1 MKNNKKLSD
10 AIGHIDQKYID
21 EYVSSRRARRP
32 MMWRAVIAA
41 ALAVAL
47 LAGAAIGLPYLTRG
61 NHEIGDD
68 LPNKPNPGPDPIQI
82 PDSASGVEYITDNA
96 GNRVLHVMD
105 TLEIPQDI
113 AHSMGIDLKM
123 EAAEMVFYNWSNIID
138 VAKQSTSPD
147 QLIFI
152 GTPVSKDVYVWDEEV
167 TINGEGWVVEYDVA
181 SGTTALKE
189 MYECE
194 PYQAIRRTT
203 VQLSGIRIDEIL
215 KENNT
220 TGYQVGDV
228 IYFYLERASMI
239 DELAKTPVNDM
250 SIHHGDTVIDINPG
264 IPDNDM
270 SIHHGDTEIA
280 VETGLADI
288 PTNDMSIRHD
298 DTEIAIEP
306 ALPIPETAVETGL
319 ADIPTNDMSIRHD
332 DTEIAIEPALPIP
345 ETAVDSSA
353 YIPATTTPALPFMPA
368 PTTAVTPETTP
379 EIDINGDNK
388 VDAQDRVE
396 DANTLPSSGQRM
408 YVAHVNTRE
417 VSDIV
422 KNSGIVP
429 EQLWSSTHSCTAEEY
444 RSGKLPND
452 ISNMP

>member
-96 GNRVLHVMD
+96 GNRVLHVQG
-105 TLEIPQDI
+105 TTQIPEDI
-113 AHSMGIDLKM
+113 AYSMGIDLKM
-123 EAAEMVFYNWSNIID
+123 EAAGMVFYNWSNIID
-138 VAKQSTSPD
+138 NAKQSTSPD

-228 IYFYLERASMI
+228 IYFYSEIARNVDKKLI
-239 DELAKTPVNDM
+239 GPGIPDNDM
-250 SIHHGDTVIDINPG
+250 SIRHDDTVIGINPD

-306 ALPIPETAVETGL
+306 ALPT
-319 ADIPTNDMSIRHD
+319 
-332 DTEIAIEPALPIP
+332 P

-368 PTTAVTPETTP
+368 PTTAVAPETTP

-388 VDAQDRVE
+388 VDAQDRIE

>member
-1 MKNNKKLSD
+1 MNNNKKLSD

-47 LAGAAIGLPYLTRG
+47 LAGAVIGLPYLTRG
-61 NHEIGDD
+61 NHEIGDN

-96 GNRVLHVMD
+96 GNRVLHIMD

-306 ALPIPETAVETGL
+306 ALPIPETAV
-319 ADIPTNDMSIRHD
+319 
-332 DTEIAIEPALPIP
+332 
-345 ETAVDSSA
+345 DSSA

-388 VDAQDRVE
+388 IDAQDRVE

>member
-96 GNRVLHVMD
+96 GNRVLHVQG
-105 TLEIPQDI
+105 TTQIPEDI
-113 AHSMGIDLKM
+113 AYSMGIDLKM
-123 EAAEMVFYNWSNIID
+123 EAAGMVFYNWSNIID

-228 IYFYLERASMI
+228 IYFYSEIARNVDKKLI
-239 DELAKTPVNDM
+239 GPGIPDNDM
-250 SIHHGDTVIDINPG
+250 SIRHEDTVIDINPG

-280 VETGLADI
+280 IETGLADI

-306 ALPIPETAVETGL
+306 ALPIPETAVE
-319 ADIPTNDMSIRHD
+319 
-332 DTEIAIEPALPIP
+332 
-345 ETAVDSSA
+345 SSA
-353 YIPATTTPALPFMPA
+353 YIPAETTTAALPFMPA
-368 PTTAVTPETTP
+368 PTTAVAPETTP
-379 EIDINGDNK
+379 ELDLNGDNK

>member
-1 MKNNKKLSD
+1 MNNNKRLSD

-82 PDSASGVEYITDNA
+82 PDSASGVEYITDDA
-96 GNRVLHVMD
+96 GNRVLHVQG
-105 TLEIPQDI
+105 TTQIPEDI
-113 AHSMGIDLKM
+113 AYSMGLDLKM

-181 SGTTALKE
+181 SGTTALKK

-250 SIHHGDTVIDINPG
+250 SIRHDDTVIDINPG
-264 IPDNDM
+264 IPENDM
-270 SIHHGDTEIA
+270 SINHGNTGIA

-306 ALPIPETAVETGL
+306 ALPIPETAVESG
-319 ADIPTNDMSIRHD
+319 
-332 DTEIAIEPALPIP
+332 
-345 ETAVDSSA
+345 A

-379 EIDINGDNK
+379 EIDYNGDNK
-388 VDAQDRVE
+388 VDEQDRIE

>member
-1 MKNNKKLSD
+1 MNNNKKLSD
-10 AIGHIDQKYID
+10 AIGHIDQQYID

-123 EAAEMVFYNWSNIID
+123 EAAGMVFYNWSNIID

-228 IYFYLERASMI
+228 IYFYSEIARNVDKKLI
-239 DELAKTPVNDM
+239 
-250 SIHHGDTVIDINPG
+250 GPG

-270 SIHHGDTEIA
+270 SIHHGDTVIGINPDIPDNDMSIHHGDTEID

-298 DTEIAIEP
+298 DTEI
-306 ALPIPETAVETGL
+306 V
-319 ADIPTNDMSIRHD
+319 
-332 DTEIAIEPALPIP
+332 IEPALPIP

-388 VDAQDRVE
+388 VDEQDRDE

>member
-1 MKNNKKLSD
+1 MNNNKRLSD

-61 NHEIGDD
+61 NHEIGDN

-82 PDSASGVEYITDNA
+82 PDSASGVEYITDDA

-220 TGYQVGDV
+220 TGYRVGDV
-228 IYFYLERASMI
+228 IYFYSEIARNVDKKLI
-239 DELAKTPVNDM
+239 GPGIPDNDM
-250 SIHHGDTVIDINPG
+250 SIRHEDTVIDINPG

-280 VETGLADI
+280 IETGLADI

-306 ALPIPETAVETGL
+306 VLPIPETAVESG
-319 ADIPTNDMSIRHD
+319 
-332 DTEIAIEPALPIP
+332 
-345 ETAVDSSA
+345 A
-353 YIPATTTPALPFMPA
+353 YIPATTTTALPFMPA

-379 EIDINGDNK
+379 EIDYNGDNK
-388 VDAQDRVE
+388 VDAQDRIE

>member
-1 MKNNKKLSD
+1 MNNNKKLSD

-21 EYVSSRRARRP
+21 EYVSSGRARRP

-47 LAGAAIGLPYLTRG
+47 LAGAAIGLPYLTRD
-61 NHEIGDD
+61 NNEIGDD
-68 LPNKPNPGPDPIQI
+68 LPNKPNPGPDPIRI
-82 PDSASGVEYITDNA
+82 PDSASGVEYITDDA
-96 GNRVLHVMD
+96 GNRVLHVQG
-105 TLEIPQDI
+105 TTQIPEDI
-113 AHSMGIDLKM
+113 AYSMGLDLKAKSM
-123 EAAEMVFYNWSNIID
+123 EMVFYNWSNIIGN
-138 VAKQSTSPD
+138 AKQSTSPD

-152 GTPVSKDVYVWDEEV
+152 GTTVSKDVYVWDEEV
-167 TINGEGWVVEYDVA
+167 AINGEGWVVEYDVA

-194 PYQAIRRTT
+194 PYTAIRRTT

-220 TGYQVGDV
+220 TGYEVGDV
-228 IYFYLERASMI
+228 IYFYSEIARNVDKKLI
-239 DELAKTPVNDM
+239 
-250 SIHHGDTVIDINPG
+250 GPG

-270 SIHHGDTEIA
+270 SIHWDRSEDLVWETTVPGIPENDMSINHGNTEIDI
-280 VETGLADI
+280 ETGLADI
-288 PTNDMSIRHD
+288 PTNDMSIHHG
-298 DTEIAIEP
+298 DTEIAIETV
-306 ALPIPETAVETGL
+306 LPIPETAVESG
-319 ADIPTNDMSIRHD
+319 
-332 DTEIAIEPALPIP
+332 
-345 ETAVDSSA
+345 A
-353 YIPATTTPALPFMPA
+353 YIPATTTVTLPFMPA

-379 EIDINGDNK
+379 EIDIDGDNK
-388 VDAQDRVE
+388 VGTQDRIE

>member
-96 GNRVLHVMD
+96 GNRVLHVQG
-105 TLEIPQDI
+105 TTQIPEDI
-113 AHSMGIDLKM
+113 AYSMGIDLKM

-138 VAKQSTSPD
+138 NAKQSTSPD

-228 IYFYLERASMI
+228 IYFYSEIARNVDKKLI
-239 DELAKTPVNDM
+239 
-250 SIHHGDTVIDINPG
+250 GPG

-270 SIHHGDTEIA
+270 SI
-280 VETGLADI
+280 
-288 PTNDMSIRHD
+288 RHEN
-298 DTEIAIEP
+298 TEIAIEP
-306 ALPIPETAVETGL
+306 ALPIPETAVE
-319 ADIPTNDMSIRHD
+319 
-332 DTEIAIEPALPIP
+332 
-345 ETAVDSSA
+345 SSA
-353 YIPATTTPALPFMPA
+353 YIPAETTTAALPFMPA

-379 EIDINGDNK
+379 ELDLNGDNK

>member
-1 MKNNKKLSD
+1 MNNNKKLSD
-10 AIGHIDQKYID
+10 AVGHIDQKYID

-47 LAGAAIGLPYLTRG
+47 LAGAVIGLPYLTRG

-138 VAKQSTSPD
+138 NAKQSTSPD

-228 IYFYLERASMI
+228 IYFYSEIARNVDKNLIGSGVP
-239 DELAKTPVNDM
+239 DDDM

-288 PTNDMSIRHD
+288 PTNDMSIHH
-298 DTEIAIEP
+298 
-306 ALPIPETAVETGL
+306 G
-319 ADIPTNDMSIRHD
+319 

-353 YIPATTTPALPFMPA
+353 YIPATTTAALPFMPA

>member
-1 MKNNKKLSD
+1 MNNNKRLSD

-82 PDSASGVEYITDNA
+82 PDSASGVEYITDDA

-123 EAAEMVFYNWSNIID
+123 EAAEMAFYNWSNIIN

-228 IYFYLERASMI
+228 IYFYSEIARNVDKKLI
-239 DELAKTPVNDM
+239 DPGIPDNDM
-250 SIHHGDTVIDINPG
+250 SIRHEDTVIDINPG

-288 PTNDMSIRHD
+288 PTNDMSIHHG

-306 ALPIPETAVETGL
+306 ALPIPETAVESG
-319 ADIPTNDMSIRHD
+319 
-332 DTEIAIEPALPIP
+332 
-345 ETAVDSSA
+345 A
-353 YIPATTTPALPFMPA
+353 YIPATTTTALPFMPA

-379 EIDINGDNK
+379 EIDYNGDNK
-388 VDAQDRVE
+388 VDAQDRIE